1 MRFEGYEDPTGHC
14 WPYHSFS
21 MEDGFGGVTVLV
33 ESWSNEKS
41 ELSVATTLSTG
52 LLWGVQEVRA
62 RSERLINWAPIDGQC
77 RCADRASH
85 EHDAWEP
92 CNRVERD
99 EEDEYIFETSFFINQ
114 VL

>member
-1 MRFEGYEDPTGHC
+1 M
-14 WPYHSFS
+14 
-21 MEDGFGGVTVLV
+21 VLV
-33 ESWSNEKS
+33 ESWSDEKS

-52 LLWGVQEVRA
+52 LLWGMQETRK
-62 RSERLINWAPIDGQC
+62 RSERLLCWNPVDPLC
-77 RCADRASH
+77 ECPVRSFH

-99 EEDEYIFETSFFINQ
+99 EEDDFIFETSFFINQ